1 MRLYSEVMSNVLKIL
16 LWALV
21 ALVSISLL
29 CTIVFAID
37 VDLYLDYAYSLDG
50 FVGICASVLYYIVLI
65 IYLIWIYRVHVD
77 LRDLFPF
84 YSRTPGMS
92 LACMMIPFFNFY
104 GIPSTYYRMG
114 QYMQRLPATLKQGRF
129 ISGLAAPLITLFF
142 VTSGLNRVITRMEE
156 PSATLYLVSSI
167 FDVALYTLFLVL
179 CILVSRGLKNAC
191 LSRQSAVSE
200 LDSPELST
208 PELST
213 PELETP
219 KLDAPDW
226 VSNNLSKGIEP
237 NVKG

>member
-1 MRLYSEVMSNVLKIL
+1 MKLYSEVLSNVLKIL

-29 CTIVFAID
+29 CTVVLAID
-37 VDLYLDYAYSLDG
+37 VNLYVDYAYSLDG
-50 FVGICASVLYYIVLI
+50 FVGICASVLYFIVLV

-129 ISGLAAPLITLFF
+129 ISGLAAPLIILFF
-142 VTSGLNRVITRMEE
+142 VTSGLTRVITRMED

-167 FDVALYTLFLVL
+167 FDVALYSVFLSL
-179 CILVSRGLKNAC
+179 CILVSRGLKNAS
-191 LSRQSAVSE
+191 LSRQSAAAE
-200 LDSPELST
+200 LDAPELSA
-208 PELST
+208 PES
-213 PELETP
+213 ETP
-219 KLDAPDW
+219 KSDAPDW
-226 VSNNLSKGIEP
+226 VSNNLAKGSEP
-237 NVKG
+237 TVKG